1 MMTFSSPLAQRWL
14 NRPLLLAPHALHQL
28 QSPFTKT
35 STLTPKTSHQR
46 IALVPILGPMVKRGS
61 FLDALFGFGNY
72 EDVQARFDAAVADP
86 SIDAIMLEIDS
97 PGGEAAGAFDLADK
111 IYAARGSKP
120 VWAMANDSAFSAAYA
135 IGSAADK
142 LFLTRTGGVG
152 SIGVL
157 AAHVD
162 QSGYDEKQGVKVTTI
177 TAGAR
182 KNDFNAHEPLS
193 EDAAGFLQA
202 EVNRLYGM
210 FVDTVARNRSL
221 SADAI
226 RITEAAL
233 FFGEDAVKAGLADGV
248 GTVESTVQSLVAILT
263 PKPRKET
270 RMLDEKPTVD
280 LEAIRK
286 EASEALKTQHL
297 EIIHACRLAG
307 KPDKAADFIEQGAT
321 LELARK
327 TLLELAAQ
335 QAEIQSQIQPAAG
348 TDAPNPMLAAAQ
360 KRAAEARK

>member
-1 MMTFSSPLAQRWL
+1 MTNSFSQHWL
-14 NRPLLLAPHALHQL
+14 NRPLLLAPHALPL
-28 QSPFTKT
+28 LRASQSLAARSGST
-35 STLTPKTSHQR
+35 SGNAR
-46 IALVPILGPMVKRGS
+46 IAVVPVLGPMVKRGS
-61 FLDALFGFGNY
+61 FLDSLFGCGTY

-86 SIDAIMLEIDS
+86 SIDAILLEIDS
-97 PGGEAAGAFDLADK
+97 PGGEAAGAFDLADR
-111 IYAARGSKP
+111 IFAARGSKP
-120 VWAMANDSAFSAAYA
+120 VWAMANESAFSAAYA

-162 QSGYDEKQGVKVTTI
+162 QSGYDEKQGVKVTTLF
-177 TAGAR
+177 AGSR

-202 EVNRLYGM
+202 EVNRLYGL

-221 SADAI
+221 SADAV
-226 RITEAAL
+226 RATEAAL
-233 FFGEDAVKAGLADGV
+233 FFGDDAVKAGLADGV
-248 GTVESTVQSLVAILT
+248 GTFESILQAFASTLT
-263 PKPRKET
+263 PTTKRKET
-270 RMLDEKPTVD
+270 RMLDEKPPID

-286 EASEALKTQHL
+286 ETAEALKTQHL

-307 KPDKAADFIEQGAT
+307 KPDKATDFIEQGVS
-321 LELARK
+321 LDVARMA
-327 TLLELAAQ
+327 LLEMAAQ
-335 QAEIQSQIQPAAG
+335 QAEIQSQIQPASG
-348 TDAPNPMLAAAQ
+348 TDAPNPMLEVAQ

>member
-1 MMTFSSPLAQRWL
+1 MTVFSHNDWF
-14 NRPLLLAPHALHQL
+14 NKPLLLAPHALHQL
-28 QSPFTKT
+28 RAPTPKT

-46 IALVPILGPMVKRGS
+46 IAVVPVLGPMVKRSS
-61 FLDALFGFGNY
+61 FLDSLFGFGNY
-72 EDVQARFDAAVADP
+72 EDVQARFDSALNDP
-86 SIDAIMLEIDS
+86 SVDAILLEIDS
-97 PGGEAAGAFDLADK
+97 PGGEAAGAFDLADR
-111 IYAARGSKP
+111 IFAARGSKP
-120 VWAMANDSAFSAAYA
+120 VWAMANESAFSAAYA

-142 LFLTRTGGVG
+142 LFLTRTAGVG

-202 EVNRLYGM
+202 EVNRLYGL
-210 FVDTVARNRSL
+210 FVDTVARNRGMTP
-221 SADAI
+221 DAV
-226 RITEAAL
+226 RATEAGL

-248 GTVESTVQSLVAILT
+248 GTFESTIQSLANTLT

-270 RMLDEKPTVD
+270 RMLDEKPPID

-286 EASEALKTQHL
+286 EAAEALKIQHL

-321 LELARK
+321 LELARN
-327 TLLELAAQ
+327 TLLEMAAQ
-335 QAEIQSQIQPAAG
+335 QAEIQSQIQPASG
-348 TDAPNPMLAAAQ
+348 TDAPNPMLAEAQ

>member
-1 MMTFSSPLAQRWL
+1 MTVLSHNNWF
-14 NRPLLLAPHALHQL
+14 NKPLLLAPHALHQL
-28 QSPFTKT
+28 RAPTPKT

-46 IALVPILGPMVKRGS
+46 IAVVPVLGPMVKRGS
-61 FLDALFGFGNY
+61 FLDSLFGFGNY
-72 EDVQARFDAAVADP
+72 EDVQARFDSALNDP
-86 SIDAIMLEIDS
+86 SVDAILLEIDS
-97 PGGEAAGAFDLADK
+97 PGGEAAGAFDLADR
-111 IYAARGSKP
+111 IFVARGSKP
-120 VWAMANDSAFSAAYA
+120 VWAMANESAFSAAYA

-202 EVNRLYGM
+202 EVKRLYGM

-221 SADAI
+221 SGDAV
-226 RITEAAL
+226 RATEAGL
-233 FFGEDAVKAGLADGV
+233 FFGDDAVKSGLADGV
-248 GTVESTVQSLVAILT
+248 GTFESTVQSLANTLT

-270 RMLDEKPTVD
+270 RMLDEKPPVD
-280 LEAIRK
+280 LEATRK
-286 EASEALKTQHL
+286 EAAEALKIQHL

-307 KPDKAADFIEQGAT
+307 KPDKTADFIEQGAT
-321 LELARK
+321 LETARK
-327 TLLELAAQ
+327 TLLEMAAQ
-335 QAEIQSQIQPAAG
+335 QAEIQSQIPPASG
-348 TDAPNPMLAAAQ
+348 TDAPNPMLEVAQ

>member
-1 MMTFSSPLAQRWL
+1 MTTVHGRYWL
-14 NRPLLLAPHALHQL
+14 NKPLLLAPHALHQL

-46 IALVPILGPMVKRGS
+46 IALVPILGPLAKRGS
-61 FLDALFGFGNY
+61 FLDSLFGFGNY

-86 SIDAIMLEIDS
+86 SIDAILLEIDS

-111 IYAARGSKP
+111 IYSARGSKP
-120 VWAMANDSAFSAAYA
+120 VWAIANDSAFSAAYA

-162 QSGYDEKQGVKVTTI
+162 QSGYDEKQGVKVTTLF
-177 TAGAR
+177 AGSR

-202 EVNRLYGM
+202 EVNRLYGL
-210 FVDTVARNRSL
+210 FVDTVARNRGITP
-221 SADAI
+221 DTI
-226 RITEAAL
+226 RATEAAL
-233 FFGEDAVKAGLADGV
+233 FFGDDAVKVGLADGV
-248 GTVESTVQSLVAILT
+248 GTFESTIQSLAATLP

-270 RMLDEKPTVD
+270 RMLDEKPPVD
-280 LEAIRK
+280 LEAVRK
-286 EASEALKTQHL
+286 EAAEALKTQHL

-307 KPDKAADFIEQGAT
+307 KPDKAADFIEQGTT
-321 LELARK
+321 LEAARK
-327 TLLELAAQ
+327 ILLELVAQ

-348 TDAPNPMLAAAQ
+348 TDAPNPLLAEAQ
-360 KRAAEARK
+360 KRAAQAKQ

>member
-1 MMTFSSPLAQRWL
+1 MTVLSHNDWF
-14 NRPLLLAPHALHQL
+14 NKPLLLAPHALHQL
-28 QSPFTKT
+28 RAATPKT

-46 IALVPILGPMVKRGS
+46 IAVVSVLGPMVKRGS

-72 EDVQARFDAAVADP
+72 EDVQARFDAAVTDP
-86 SIDAIMLEIDS
+86 SIDAILLEIDS
-97 PGGEAAGAFDLADK
+97 PGGEAAGAFDLADR
-111 IYAARGSKP
+111 IFAARGSKP
-120 VWAMANDSAFSAAYA
+120 VWAIANDSAFSAAYA
-135 IGSAADK
+135 IGSATDK

-210 FVDTVARNRSL
+210 FVDTVARNRG
-221 SADAI
+221 
-226 RITEAAL
+226 ITPDTVRASEAAL
-233 FFGEDAVKAGLADGV
+233 FFGDDAVKASLADGV
-248 GTVESTVQSLVAILT
+248 GTVESTVQSLVATLT

-270 RMLDEKPTVD
+270 RMLDEKPPVD

-286 EASEALKTQHL
+286 EAAEALKTQHL

-335 QAEIQSQIQPAAG
+335 QAEIQSQIQPASG
-348 TDAPNPMLAAAQ
+348 TDAPNPMLAEAQ
-360 KRAAEARK
+360 KRAAQAKR

>member
-1 MMTFSSPLAQRWL
+1 MTNSFSQHWL
-14 NRPLLLAPHALHQL
+14 NQPLFLAPHALPLLRAPQPL
-28 QSPFTKT
+28 AARSG
-35 STLTPKTSHQR
+35 SVSGNAR
-46 IALVPILGPMVKRGS
+46 IAVVPVLGPMVKRGS
-61 FLDALFGFGNY
+61 FLDSLFGFGNY
-72 EDVQARFDAAVADP
+72 EDVQARFDAAAADP
-86 SIDAIMLEIDS
+86 SIDAILLEIDS
-97 PGGEAAGAFDLADK
+97 PGGEAAGAFDLADR
-111 IYAARGSKP
+111 IFAARGTKP
-120 VWAMANDSAFSAAYA
+120 VWAIANDSAFSAAYA

-202 EVNRLYGM
+202 EVNRLYGL
-210 FVDTVARNRSL
+210 FVDTVSRNRSL
-221 SADAI
+221 SSDAI
-226 RITEAAL
+226 RATEAGL
-233 FFGEDAVKAGLADGV
+233 FFGDDAVKAGLADGV
-248 GTVESTVQSLVAILT
+248 GTFQSTVQSLVNTLT

-270 RMLDEKPTVD
+270 RMLDEKPPID

-286 EASEALKTQHL
+286 EAAEALKTQHL

-321 LELARK
+321 LETARK
-327 TLLELAAQ
+327 TLLEMAAQ
-335 QAEIQSQIQPAAG
+335 QAEIQSQIQPASG
-348 TDAPNPMLAAAQ
+348 TDAPNPMLAEAQ
-360 KRAAEARK
+360 KRAAQAKH

>member
-1 MMTFSSPLAQRWL
+1 MTNSFSQHWL
-14 NRPLLLAPHALHQL
+14 NRPLLLAPHALPLLRAPQPL
-28 QSPFTKT
+28 AARGGST
-35 STLTPKTSHQR
+35 SSNAR
-46 IALVPILGPMVKRGS
+46 IAVVPILGPMVKRGS

-72 EDVQARFDAAVADP
+72 EDVQARVDAAAADP
-86 SIDAIMLEIDS
+86 SIDAILLEIDS

-120 VWAMANDSAFSAAYA
+120 VWAIANDSAFSAAYA

-226 RITEAAL
+226 RATEAAL

-270 RMLDEKPTVD
+270 RMLDEKPPVD

-286 EASEALKTQHL
+286 EAAEALKIQHL

-321 LELARK
+321 LEVARK
-327 TLLELAAQ
+327 TLLELAAH
-335 QAEIQSQIQPAAG
+335 QAEIQSQIQPASG

>member
-1 MMTFSSPLAQRWL
+1 MPDTFSQHWL
-14 NRPLLLAPHALHQL
+14 NRPLLLAPHALPLLRAPQPL
-28 QSPFTKT
+28 AARSG
-35 STLTPKTSHQR
+35 SSNGNAR
-46 IALVPILGPMVKRGS
+46 IAVVPVLGPLAKRGS

-72 EDVQARFDAAVADP
+72 EDVQARFDATVADP
-86 SIDAIMLEIDS
+86 SIDAILLEIDS
-97 PGGEAAGAFDLADK
+97 PGGEAAGAFDLADR
-111 IYAARGSKP
+111 IFAARGSKP
-120 VWAMANDSAFSAAYA
+120 VWAIANDSAFSAAYA

-193 EDAAGFLQA
+193 EDAASFLQA
-202 EVNRLYGM
+202 EVNRLYGL
-210 FVDTVARNRSL
+210 FVDNVSRNRSL
-221 SADAI
+221 STDAI
-226 RITEAAL
+226 RATEAAL
-233 FFGEDAVKAGLADGV
+233 FFGDDALKAGLADGV
-248 GTVESTVQSLVAILT
+248 STFESTIQSLSNTLT
-263 PKPRKET
+263 PKTRKET
-270 RMLDEKPTVD
+270 RMLDEKPPVD
-280 LEAIRK
+280 LEAVRK
-286 EASEALKTQHL
+286 EAAEALKTQHL

-321 LELARK
+321 LDLARK

-348 TDAPNPMLAAAQ
+348 TDAPNPLLAEAQ
-360 KRAAEARK
+360 KRAAQAKQ

>member
-1 MMTFSSPLAQRWL
+1 MFDTAIAGEFAFLLFSLGIIGTG
-14 NRPLLLAPHALHQL
+14 LLALPVL
-28 QSPFTKT
+28 
-35 STLTPKTSHQR
+35 
-46 IALVPILGPMVKRGS
+46 
-61 FLDALFGFGNY
+61 
-72 EDVQARFDAAVADP
+72 
-86 SIDAIMLEIDS
+86 
-97 PGGEAAGAFDLADK
+97 AG
-111 IYAARGSKP
+111 
-120 VWAMANDSAFSAAYA
+120 SAAYA

-162 QSGYDEKQGVKVTTI
+162 QSGYDEKQGVKVTTLF
-177 TAGAR
+177 AGSR

-202 EVNRLYGM
+202 EVNRLYGL
-210 FVDTVARNRSL
+210 FVDTASRNRSL

-226 RITEAAL
+226 RATEAAL
-233 FFGEDAVKAGLADGV
+233 FFGDDAVKARLADGV
-248 GTVESTVQSLVAILT
+248 GTFESTIQSLAATLT

-270 RMLDEKPTVD
+270 RMLDEKPPVD

-286 EASEALKTQHL
+286 EAAEALKTQHL

-307 KPDKAADFIEQGAT
+307 KPDKAADFIEQGTT
-321 LELARK
+321 LEAARK

-348 TDAPNPMLAAAQ
+348 TDVPNPLLAEAQ
-360 KRAAEARK
+360 KRAAQAKQ

>member
-1 MMTFSSPLAQRWL
+1 MTNSFSQHCL
-14 NRPLLLAPHALHQL
+14 NRPLLLAPHALPL
-28 QSPFTKT
+28 LRAPQSLAAR
-35 STLTPKTSHQR
+35 SGSISGNAR
-46 IALVPILGPMVKRGS
+46 IAVVPVLGPMVKRGS
-61 FLDALFGFGNY
+61 FLDSLFGFGNY
-72 EDVQARFDAAVADP
+72 EDVQARFDSALNDP
-86 SIDAIMLEIDS
+86 SVDAILLEIDS
-97 PGGEAAGAFDLADK
+97 PGGEAAGAFDLADR
-111 IYAARGSKP
+111 IFAARGSKP
-120 VWAMANDSAFSAAYA
+120 VWAMANESAFSAAYA

-210 FVDTVARNRSL
+210 FVDTVSRNRSL
-221 SADAI
+221 SSDAI
-226 RITEAAL
+226 RATEAGL
-233 FFGEDAVKAGLADGV
+233 FFGDDAVKAGLADGV
-248 GTVESTVQSLVAILT
+248 GTFESILQAFASTLT
-263 PKPRKET
+263 PTTKRKET
-270 RMLDEKPTVD
+270 RMLDEKPPVD

-286 EASEALKTQHL
+286 EAAEALKTQHL

-307 KPDKAADFIEQGAT
+307 KPDKVADFIEQGVS
-321 LELARK
+321 LDVARMA
-327 TLLELAAQ
+327 LLEMAAQ
-335 QAEIQSQIQPAAG
+335 QAEIQSQIQPASG
-348 TDAPNPMLAAAQ
+348 TDAPNPMLEVAQ
-360 KRAAEARK
+360 KRAAEAKH

>member
-1 MMTFSSPLAQRWL
+1 MTNSFSQHWL
-14 NRPLLLAPHALHQL
+14 NRPLLLAPHALPL
-28 QSPFTKT
+28 LRAPQSLAAR
-35 STLTPKTSHQR
+35 SGSSSSNAR
-46 IALVPILGPMVKRGS
+46 IAVVPILGPLVKRGS

-86 SIDAIMLEIDS
+86 SIDAILLEIDS

-120 VWAMANDSAFSAAYA
+120 VWAIANDSAFSAAYA

-202 EVNRLYGM
+202 EVNRLYGI

-221 SADAI
+221 SGDAV
-226 RITEAAL
+226 RTTEAAL

-248 GTVESTVQSLVAILT
+248 GTVESTIRAFASTLT
-263 PKPRKET
+263 PTTKRKET
-270 RMLDEKPTVD
+270 RMLDEKPPVD

-286 EASEALKTQHL
+286 EAAEALKTQHL

-307 KPDKAADFIEQGAT
+307 KPDKVADFIEQGVS
-321 LELARK
+321 LDVARMA
-327 TLLELAAQ
+327 LLEMAAQ
-335 QAEIQSQIQPAAG
+335 QAEIQSQIQPASG
-348 TDAPNPMLAAAQ
+348 TDAPNPMLAEAQ
-360 KRAAEARK
+360 KRAAQAKQ

>member
-1 MMTFSSPLAQRWL
+1 MPETFSQHWL
-14 NRPLLLAPHALHQL
+14 NRPLLLAPHALPLLRAPQPL
-28 QSPFTKT
+28 AARSG
-35 STLTPKTSHQR
+35 SSSGNAV
-46 IALVPILGPMVKRGS
+46 IAVVPVLGPLAKRGS
-61 FLDALFGFGNY
+61 FLDSLFGFGNY
-72 EDVQARFDAAVADP
+72 EDVQTRVDAAVADP
-86 SIDAIMLEIDS
+86 SIDAILLEIDS

-120 VWAMANDSAFSAAYA
+120 VWAIANDSAFSAAYA

-162 QSGYDEKQGVKVTTI
+162 QSGYDEKQGVKVTTLF
-177 TAGAR
+177 AGSR

-202 EVNRLYGM
+202 EVNRLYGL

-226 RITEAAL
+226 RATEAAL

-248 GTVESTVQSLVAILT
+248 GTFESTVHSLAATLT

-270 RMLDEKPTVD
+270 RMLDEKPPVD

-286 EASEALKTQHL
+286 EAAEALKTQHL

-307 KPDKAADFIEQGAT
+307 KPDKAADFIEQGTT
-321 LELARK
+321 LEAARK

-348 TDAPNPMLAAAQ
+348 TDVPNPLLAEAQ
-360 KRAAEARK
+360 KRAAQAKQ

>member
-1 MMTFSSPLAQRWL
+1 MPDTFSQHWL
-14 NRPLLLAPHALHQL
+14 NRPLLLAPHALPLLRAPQPL
-28 QSPFTKT
+28 AARSG
-35 STLTPKTSHQR
+35 SASGNAR
-46 IALVPILGPMVKRGS
+46 IAVVPVLGPLAKRGS
-61 FLDALFGFGNY
+61 FLDSLFGFGNY
-72 EDVQARFDAAVADP
+72 EDVQARVDAAAADP
-86 SIDAIMLEIDS
+86 SIDAILLEIDS

-120 VWAMANDSAFSAAYA
+120 VWAIANDSAFSAAYA

-162 QSGYDEKQGVKVTTI
+162 QSSYDEKQGVKVTTI

-202 EVNRLYGM
+202 EVNRLYGL
-210 FVDTVARNRSL
+210 FVDTVSRNRSL

-226 RITEAAL
+226 RATEAAL
-233 FFGEDAVKAGLADGV
+233 FFGDDAVKAGLADGV
-248 GTVESTVQSLVAILT
+248 GTFESTIQSLAATLT

-270 RMLDEKPTVD
+270 RMLDEKPPVD

-286 EASEALKTQHL
+286 EAAEALKTQHL

-307 KPDKAADFIEQGAT
+307 KPDKAADFIEQGTT
-321 LELARK
+321 LEAARK

-348 TDAPNPMLAAAQ
+348 TDAPNPLLAEAQ
-360 KRAAEARK
+360 KRAAQAKQ

>member
-1 MMTFSSPLAQRWL
+1 MTVFSHNDWF
-14 NRPLLLAPHALHQL
+14 NKPLLLAPHALHQL
-28 QSPFTKT
+28 RAPTPKT

-46 IALVPILGPMVKRGS
+46 IAVVPVLGPMVKRGS
-61 FLDALFGFGNY
+61 FLDSLFGFGNY

-86 SIDAIMLEIDS
+86 SIDAILLEIDS
-97 PGGEAAGAFDLADK
+97 PGGEAAGAFDLADR
-111 IYAARGSKP
+111 IFAARGTKP

-162 QSGYDEKQGVKVTTI
+162 QSGYDEKQGVKVTTLF
-177 TAGAR
+177 AGSR

-202 EVNRLYGM
+202 EVNRLYGL
-210 FVDTVARNRSL
+210 FVNTVSRNRSL
-221 SADAI
+221 SSDAI
-226 RITEAAL
+226 RATEAGL
-233 FFGEDAVKAGLADGV
+233 FFGDDAVKAGLADGV
-248 GTVESTVQSLVAILT
+248 GTFESTVQSLANTLT

-270 RMLDEKPTVD
+270 RMLDEKPPVD

-286 EASEALKTQHL
+286 EAAEALKTQHL

-307 KPDKAADFIEQGAT
+307 KPDKAADFIEQGVS
-321 LELARK
+321 LDVARK
-327 TLLELAAQ
+327 TLLEMAAQ
-335 QAEIQSQIQPAAG
+335 QAEIQSQIQPASG
-348 TDAPNPMLAAAQ
+348 TDAPNPMLEVAQ
-360 KRAAEARK
+360 KRAAEAKH

>member
-1 MMTFSSPLAQRWL
+1 MPDTFSQNWL
-14 NRPLLLAPHALHQL
+14 NRPLLLAPHALPL
-28 QSPFTKT
+28 LRAPQSLVARSGST
-35 STLTPKTSHQR
+35 SCNAR
-46 IALVPILGPMVKRGS
+46 IAVVPVLGPMVKRGS
-61 FLDALFGFGNY
+61 FLDSLFGFGNY
-72 EDVQARFDAAVADP
+72 EDVQARFDAAVADAG
-86 SIDAIMLEIDS
+86 IDAILLEIDS
-97 PGGEAAGAFDLADK
+97 PGGEAAGAFDLADR
-111 IYAARGSKP
+111 IFAARGTKP

-162 QSGYDEKQGVKVTTI
+162 QSVYDEKQGVKVTTI

-202 EVNRLYGM
+202 EVNRLYSM
-210 FVDTVARNRSL
+210 FVDTVARNRGITPDTVC
-221 SADAI
+221 A
-226 RITEAAL
+226 TEAGL

-248 GTVESTVQSLVAILT
+248 GTVESTVQSLVNTLT

-270 RMLDEKPTVD
+270 RMLDEKPPID

-286 EASEALKTQHL
+286 EAAEALKTQHL

-307 KPDKAADFIEQGAT
+307 KPDKAADFIEQGVS
-321 LELARK
+321 LDVARR
-327 TLLELAAQ
+327 TLLEMAAQ
-335 QAEIQSQIQPAAG
+335 QAEIQSQIQPASG
-348 TDAPNPMLAAAQ
+348 TDAPNPMLAEAQ
-360 KRAAEARK
+360 KRAAQAKH

>member
-1 MMTFSSPLAQRWL
+1 MMNFSSPLAQHWL
-14 NRPLLLAPHALHQL
+14 NRPLLLAPHALPLLRAPQPL
-28 QSPFTKT
+28 AARSG
-35 STLTPKTSHQR
+35 SASSNVR
-46 IALVPILGPMVKRGS
+46 IAVVPVLGPMVKRGS
-61 FLDALFGFGNY
+61 FLDSLFGFGNY
-72 EDVQARFDAAVADP
+72 EDVQTRVDAAAADP
-86 SIDAIMLEIDS
+86 NIDAILLEIDS

-120 VWAMANDSAFSAAYA
+120 VWAIANDSAFSAAYA

-226 RITEAAL
+226 RTTEAGL

-248 GTVESTVQSLVAILT
+248 GTFESTLQALASTLT
-263 PKPRKET
+263 PTTKRKET
-270 RMLDEKPTVD
+270 RMLDE
-280 LEAIRK
+280 
-286 EASEALKTQHL
+286 
-297 EIIHACRLAG
+297 
-307 KPDKAADFIEQGAT
+307 
-321 LELARK
+321 
-327 TLLELAAQ
+327 
-335 QAEIQSQIQPAAG
+335 
-348 TDAPNPMLAAAQ
+348 NPPVGP
-360 KRAAEARK
+360 

>member
-1 MMTFSSPLAQRWL
+1 MPDTFSQHWL
-14 NRPLLLAPHALHQL
+14 NRPLLLAPHALPLLRAPQPL
-28 QSPFTKT
+28 AARSG
-35 STLTPKTSHQR
+35 SVSSNAR
-46 IALVPILGPMVKRGS
+46 IAVVPVLGPLAKRGS
-61 FLDALFGFGNY
+61 FLDSLFGFGNY
-72 EDVQARFDAAVADP
+72 EDVQARVDAAVADAG
-86 SIDAIMLEIDS
+86 IDAILLEIDS
-97 PGGEAAGAFDLADK
+97 PGGEAAGAFDLADR
-111 IYAARGSKP
+111 IFSARGSKP
-120 VWAMANDSAFSAAYA
+120 VWAIANDSAFSAAYA

-162 QSGYDEKQGVKVTTI
+162 QSGYDEKQGVKVTTLF
-177 TAGAR
+177 AGSR

-202 EVNRLYGM
+202 EVNRLYGL
-210 FVDTVARNRSL
+210 FVDTVSRNRSL

-226 RITEAAL
+226 RATEAAL
-233 FFGEDAVKAGLADGV
+233 FFGDDALKAGLADGV
-248 GTVESTVQSLVAILT
+248 GTFESTIQSLAATLT

-270 RMLDEKPTVD
+270 RMLDEKPPVD

-286 EASEALKTQHL
+286 EAAEAMKTQHL

-321 LELARK
+321 LEAARK

-348 TDAPNPMLAAAQ
+348 TASPNPMLEVAQ

>member
-1 MMTFSSPLAQRWL
+1 MPDTFSQHWL
-14 NRPLLLAPHALHQL
+14 DRSLLLAPHALSLLRAPQPL
-28 QSPFTKT
+28 AARSG
-35 STLTPKTSHQR
+35 SASGNAR
-46 IALVPILGPMVKRGS
+46 IAVVPVLGPMVKRGS

-72 EDVQARFDAAVADP
+72 EDVQARFDAALNDP
-86 SIDAIMLEIDS
+86 SVDAVLLEIDS
-97 PGGEAAGAFDLADK
+97 PGGEAAGAFDLADR
-111 IYAARGSKP
+111 IFAARGSKP
-120 VWAMANDSAFSAAYA
+120 VWAIANDSAFSAAYA

-162 QSGYDEKQGVKVTTI
+162 QSGYDEKQGVKVTTV

-221 SADAI
+221 SADAV
-226 RITEAAL
+226 RATEAAL
-233 FFGEDAVKAGLADGV
+233 FFGNDAVKAGLADGV
-248 GTVESTVQSLVAILT
+248 GTFESTLQALASTLT
-263 PKPRKET
+263 PTTKRKET
-270 RMLDEKPTVD
+270 RMLDEKPPVD

-286 EASEALKTQHL
+286 EAAEALKTQHL

-307 KPDKAADFIEQGAT
+307 KPDKAADFIEQGTT

-348 TDAPNPMLAAAQ
+348 TDAPNPLLAEAQ
-360 KRAAEARK
+360 KRAAQAKQ

>member
-1 MMTFSSPLAQRWL
+1 MPDTFSQHWL
-14 NRPLLLAPHALHQL
+14 NRPLLLAPHALPL
-28 QSPFTKT
+28 
-35 STLTPKTSHQR
+35 LRTPQPLAARSGSANGNAR
-46 IALVPILGPMVKRGS
+46 IAVVPVLGPLAKRGS
-61 FLDALFGFGNY
+61 FLDSLLGFGNY

-86 SIDAIMLEIDS
+86 SIDAILLEIDS
-97 PGGEAAGAFDLADK
+97 PGGEAAGAFDLADR
-111 IYAARGSKP
+111 IFAARGSKP
-120 VWAMANDSAFSAAYA
+120 IWAIANDSAFSAAYA

-162 QSGYDEKQGVKVTTI
+162 QSGYDEKQGVKVTTLF
-177 TAGAR
+177 AGSR

-202 EVNRLYGM
+202 EVNRLYGL

-221 SADAI
+221 STDAI
-226 RITEAAL
+226 RATEAGL

-248 GTVESTVQSLVAILT
+248 GTFESTLQALASTLT
-263 PKPRKET
+263 PTTKRKET
-270 RMLDEKPTVD
+270 RMLDEKPPVD

-286 EASEALKTQHL
+286 EAAEALKTQHL

-307 KPDKAADFIEQGAT
+307 KPDKAADFIEQGAP

-348 TDAPNPMLAAAQ
+348 TDAPNPLLAEAQ
-360 KRAAEARK
+360 KRAAQAKQ

>member
-1 MMTFSSPLAQRWL
+1 MPDTFSQHWL
-14 NRPLLLAPHALHQL
+14 NRPLLLAPHALPLLRAPQPL
-28 QSPFTKT
+28 AARSG
-35 STLTPKTSHQR
+35 SVSGNAR
-46 IALVPILGPMVKRGS
+46 IAVVPVLGPLAKRGS
-61 FLDALFGFGNY
+61 FLNSLFGFGNY

-86 SIDAIMLEIDS
+86 SIDAILLEIDS
-97 PGGEAAGAFDLADK
+97 PGGEAAGAFDLADR
-111 IYAARGSKP
+111 IFAARGSKP
-120 VWAMANDSAFSAAYA
+120 IWAIANDSAFSAAYA
-135 IGSAADK
+135 IGSTADK

-162 QSGYDEKQGVKVTTI
+162 QSGYDEKQGVKVTTLF
-177 TAGAR
+177 AGSR

-202 EVNRLYGM
+202 EVNRLYGL
-210 FVDTVARNRSL
+210 FVDTVSRNRSL
-221 SADAI
+221 SADAV
-226 RITEAAL
+226 RATEAAL
-233 FFGEDAVKAGLADGV
+233 FFGDDALKAGLADGV
-248 GTVESTVQSLVAILT
+248 GTFESTIQSLAATLT

-270 RMLDEKPTVD
+270 RMLDEKPPVD
-280 LEAIRK
+280 LEAIRSDAAK
-286 EASEALKTQHL
+286 ALKTQHL

-348 TDAPNPMLAAAQ
+348 TDVPNPLLAEAQ
-360 KRAAEARK
+360 KRAAQAKQ

>member
-1 MMTFSSPLAQRWL
+1 MTTVHGSYWL
-14 NRPLLLAPHALHQL
+14 NKPLLLAPHALHQL

-35 STLTPKTSHQR
+35 STLNPKTSHQR
-46 IALVPILGPMVKRGS
+46 IALVPILGPLAKRGS
-61 FLDALFGFGNY
+61 FLDSLFGFGNY
-72 EDVQARFDAAVADP
+72 EDVQARVDAAAADP
-86 SIDAIMLEIDS
+86 SIDAILLEIDS
-97 PGGEAAGAFDLADK
+97 PGGEAAGAFDLADR
-111 IYAARGSKP
+111 IFAGRGSKP
-120 VWAMANDSAFSAAYA
+120 VWAIANDSAFSAAYA

-202 EVNRLYGM
+202 EVNRLYGL
-210 FVDTVARNRSL
+210 FVDTVSRNRSL
-221 SADAI
+221 STDAI
-226 RITEAAL
+226 RATEAAL
-233 FFGEDAVKAGLADGV
+233 FFGNDAVKVGLADGV
-248 GTVESTVQSLVAILT
+248 GTFESTLQALASTLT
-263 PKPRKET
+263 PTTKRKET
-270 RMLDEKPTVD
+270 RMLDEKPPVD
-280 LEAIRK
+280 LEAVRK
-286 EASEALKTQHL
+286 EAAEALKTQHL

-321 LELARK
+321 LEAARK

-348 TDAPNPMLAAAQ
+348 TDAHNPLLAEAQ
-360 KRAAEARK
+360 KRAAQAKQ

>member
-1 MMTFSSPLAQRWL
+1 MTNSFSQHWL
-14 NRPLLLAPHALHQL
+14 NRPLLLAPHALPL
-28 QSPFTKT
+28 LRAPQSLAARSGST
-35 STLTPKTSHQR
+35 SGNAR
-46 IALVPILGPMVKRGS
+46 IAVVPVLGPMVKRGS
-61 FLDALFGFGNY
+61 FLDSLFGFGNY

-86 SIDAIMLEIDS
+86 SIDAILLEIDS

-120 VWAMANDSAFSAAYA
+120 VWAIANDSAFSAAYA

-202 EVNRLYGM
+202 EVNRLYGL
-210 FVDTVARNRSL
+210 FVDTVARNRGMTP
-221 SADAI
+221 DAV
-226 RITEAAL
+226 RATEAGL
-233 FFGEDAVKAGLADGV
+233 FFGDDAVKAGLADGV
-248 GTVESTVQSLVAILT
+248 GTVESTIRAFASTLT
-263 PKPRKET
+263 PTTKRKET
-270 RMLDEKPTVD
+270 RMLDEKPPID

-286 EASEALKTQHL
+286 EAAEALKTQHL

-307 KPDKAADFIEQGAT
+307 KPDKVADFIEQGVS
-321 LELARK
+321 LDVARK
-327 TLLELAAQ
+327 TLLEMAAQ
-335 QAEIQSQIQPAAG
+335 QAEIQSQIQPASG
-348 TDAPNPMLAAAQ
+348 TDAPNPMLEVAQ
-360 KRAAEARK
+360 KRAAEAKH

>member
-1 MMTFSSPLAQRWL
+1 MPDTFSQHWL
-14 NRPLLLAPHALHQL
+14 NRPLLLAPHALPLLRTPQ
-28 QSPFTKT
+28 P
-35 STLTPKTSHQR
+35 LTARSGSASSNAR
-46 IALVPILGPMVKRGS
+46 IALVPVLGPLAKRGS
-61 FLDALFGFGNY
+61 FLDSLFGFGNY
-72 EDVQARFDAAVADP
+72 EDVQARVDAAVADP
-86 SIDAIMLEIDS
+86 SIDAIVLEIDS
-97 PGGEAAGAFDLADK
+97 PGGEAAGAFDLADR
-111 IYAARGSKP
+111 IFAARGSKP
-120 VWAMANDSAFSAAYA
+120 IWAIANDSAFSAAYA

-202 EVNRLYGM
+202 EVNRLYGL
-210 FVDTVARNRSL
+210 FVDTVSHNRSL
-221 SADAI
+221 AADAI
-226 RITEAAL
+226 RATEAGL
-233 FFGEDAVKAGLADGV
+233 FFGDNAVKAGIADGV
-248 GTVESTVQSLVAILT
+248 GTFESIIQSLAATLT

-270 RMLDEKPTVD
+270 RMFDEKPPVD
-280 LEAIRK
+280 LEAVRK
-286 EASEALKTQHL
+286 EAAEALKTQHL

-307 KPDKAADFIEQGAT
+307 KPDKAADFIEQGTT
-321 LELARK
+321 LEAARK

-348 TDAPNPMLAAAQ
+348 TDVPNPLLAEAQ
-360 KRAAEARK
+360 KRAAQAKQ

>member
-1 MMTFSSPLAQRWL
+1 MPDTFSQHWL
-14 NRPLLLAPHALHQL
+14 NRPLLLAPHALPLLRAPQPL
-28 QSPFTKT
+28 AARSG
-35 STLTPKTSHQR
+35 SSSGNAR
-46 IALVPILGPMVKRGS
+46 IAVVPVLGPLAKRGS
-61 FLDALFGFGNY
+61 FLDSLFGFGNY
-72 EDVQARFDAAVADP
+72 EDVQARFDTAVADAG
-86 SIDAIMLEIDS
+86 IDAILLEIDS
-97 PGGEAAGAFDLADK
+97 PGGEAAGAFDLADR
-111 IYAARGSKP
+111 IFAARGSKP
-120 VWAMANDSAFSAAYA
+120 VWAIANDSAFSAAYA
-135 IGSAADK
+135 LGSAADK
-142 LFLTRTGGVG
+142 LFLTRTSGVG

-162 QSGYDEKQGVKVTTI
+162 QSGYDEKQGVKVTTLF
-177 TAGAR
+177 AGSR

-202 EVNRLYGM
+202 EVNRLYGL
-210 FVDTVARNRSL
+210 FVDTVARNRSV
-221 SADAI
+221 SGDAV
-226 RITEAAL
+226 RSTEAGL
-233 FFGEDAVKAGLADGV
+233 FFGDDAVKVGLADGV
-248 GTVESTVQSLVAILT
+248 GTFESTIQSLAATLT

-270 RMLDEKPTVD
+270 RMLDEKPPVD

-286 EASEALKTQHL
+286 EAAEALKTQHL

-307 KPDKAADFIEQGAT
+307 KPDKAADFIEQGAP

-348 TDAPNPMLAAAQ
+348 TASPNPMLEVAQ

>member
-1 MMTFSSPLAQRWL
+1 MPDTFSQHWL
-14 NRPLLLAPHALHQL
+14 NRPLLLAPHALPL
-28 QSPFTKT
+28 LRAPQSLAARSGST
-35 STLTPKTSHQR
+35 SGNAR
-46 IALVPILGPMVKRGS
+46 IAVVPVLGPMVKRGS

-72 EDVQARFDAAVADP
+72 EDVQARFDSALNDSSV
-86 SIDAIMLEIDS
+86 DAILLEIDS
-97 PGGEAAGAFDLADK
+97 PGGEAAGAFDLADR
-111 IYAARGSKP
+111 IFAARGTKP

-202 EVNRLYGM
+202 EVNRLYGI

-221 SADAI
+221 SGDAV
-226 RITEAAL
+226 RTTEAAL

-248 GTVESTVQSLVAILT
+248 GTVESTIRAFASTLT
-263 PKPRKET
+263 PTTKRKET
-270 RMLDEKPTVD
+270 RMLDEKPPID
-280 LEAIRK
+280 LEVIRK
-286 EASEALKTQHL
+286 EAAEALKTQHL
-297 EIIHACRLAG
+297 EIIHACRFAG
-307 KPDKAADFIEQGAT
+307 KPDKAADFIEQGVS
-321 LELARK
+321 LDVARR
-327 TLLELAAQ
+327 TLLEMAAQ
-335 QAEIQSQIQPAAG
+335 QAEIQSQIQPASG
-348 TDAPNPMLAAAQ
+348 TDAPNPMLAEAQ
-360 KRAAEARK
+360 KRAAQAKQ

>member
-1 MMTFSSPLAQRWL
+1 MTVFSHNDWF
-14 NRPLLLAPHALHQL
+14 NKPLLLAPHALHQL
-28 QSPFTKT
+28 RAPTPKT

-46 IALVPILGPMVKRGS
+46 IAVVPVLGPLAKRGS
-61 FLDALFGFGNY
+61 FLDSLFGFGNY
-72 EDVQARFDAAVADP
+72 EDVQARFDSALNDP
-86 SIDAIMLEIDS
+86 SVDAILLEIDS
-97 PGGEAAGAFDLADK
+97 PGGEAAGAFDLADR
-111 IYAARGSKP
+111 IFAARGSKP
-120 VWAMANDSAFSAAYA
+120 VWAMANESAFSAAYA

-177 TAGAR
+177 AAGAR

-202 EVNRLYGM
+202 EVNRLYGL
-210 FVDTVARNRSL
+210 FVDTVARNKGMTP
-221 SADAI
+221 DAV
-226 RITEAAL
+226 RATEAGL
-233 FFGEDAVKAGLADGV
+233 FFGDDAVKAGLADGV
-248 GTVESTVQSLVAILT
+248 GTFESTVQSLANTLT

-270 RMLDEKPTVD
+270 RMLDEKPPVD

-286 EASEALKTQHL
+286 EAAEALKTQHL

-307 KPDKAADFIEQGAT
+307 KPDKVADFIEQGVS
-321 LELARK
+321 LDVARMA
-327 TLLELAAQ
+327 LLEMAAQ
-335 QAEIQSQIQPAAG
+335 QAEIRSQIQPASG
-348 TDAPNPMLAAAQ
+348 TDAPNPMLEVAQ
-360 KRAAEARK
+360 KRAAEAKH

>member
-1 MMTFSSPLAQRWL
+1 MTVFSHNDWF
-14 NRPLLLAPHALHQL
+14 NKPLLLAPHALHQL
-28 QSPFTKT
+28 RAPTPKT

-46 IALVPILGPMVKRGS
+46 IAVVPVLGPMVKRGS
-61 FLDALFGFGNY
+61 FLDSLFGFGNY

-86 SIDAIMLEIDS
+86 SIDAILLEIDS
-97 PGGEAAGAFDLADK
+97 PGGEAAGAFDVADK

-120 VWAMANDSAFSAAYA
+120 VWAIANDSAFSAAYA

-162 QSGYDEKQGVKVTTI
+162 QSGYDEKQGVKVTTLF
-177 TAGAR
+177 AGSR

-202 EVNRLYGM
+202 EVNRLYGL
-210 FVDTVARNRSL
+210 FVNTVSRNRSL
-221 SADAI
+221 SSDAI
-226 RITEAAL
+226 RATEAGL
-233 FFGEDAVKAGLADGV
+233 FFGDDAVKAGLADGV
-248 GTVESTVQSLVAILT
+248 GTFESTVQSLANTLT

-270 RMLDEKPTVD
+270 RMLDEKPPVD

-286 EASEALKTQHL
+286 EAAEALKTQHL

-307 KPDKAADFIEQGAT
+307 KPDKAADFIEQGVS
-321 LELARK
+321 LDVARK
-327 TLLELAAQ
+327 TLLEMAAQ
-335 QAEIQSQIQPAAG
+335 QAEIQSQIQPASG
-348 TDAPNPMLAAAQ
+348 TDAPNPMLEVAQ
-360 KRAAEARK
+360 KRAAEAKH

>member
-1 MMTFSSPLAQRWL
+1 MTNSFSQHWL
-14 NRPLLLAPHALHQL
+14 NRPLLLAPHALPLLRAPQPL
-28 QSPFTKT
+28 AARGGST
-35 STLTPKTSHQR
+35 SSNAR
-46 IALVPILGPMVKRGS
+46 IAVVPILGPMVKRGS

-72 EDVQARFDAAVADP
+72 EDVQARVDAAAADP
-86 SIDAIMLEIDS
+86 SIDAILFEIDS

-111 IYAARGSKP
+111 IYAVRGSKP
-120 VWAMANDSAFSAAYA
+120 VWAIANDSAFSAAYA

-202 EVNRLYGM
+202 EVNRLYGL

-221 SADAI
+221 SADTVRA
-226 RITEAAL
+226 TEAAL
-233 FFGEDAVKAGLADGV
+233 FFGDDAVKAGLADGV
-248 GTVESTVQSLVAILT
+248 STVESTIRALASTLT
-263 PKPRKET
+263 PTTKRKET

-321 LELARK
+321 LEVARK

-335 QAEIQSQIQPAAG
+335 QAEIQSQIQPSSG

>member
-1 MMTFSSPLAQRWL
+1 MPDTFSQHWL
-14 NRPLLLAPHALHQL
+14 NRPLLLAPHALPLLRAPQPL
-28 QSPFTKT
+28 AARSGST
-35 STLTPKTSHQR
+35 SGNAR
-46 IALVPILGPMVKRGS
+46 IAVVPVLGPLAKRGS
-61 FLDALFGFGNY
+61 FLDSLFGFGNY
-72 EDVQARFDAAVADP
+72 EEVQARFDAAVADP
-86 SIDAIMLEIDS
+86 SIDAILLEIDS

-120 VWAMANDSAFSAAYA
+120 VWAIANDSAFSAAYV
-135 IGSAADK
+135 IGSAANK

-162 QSGYDEKQGVKVTTI
+162 QSGYDEKQGVKVTTLF
-177 TAGAR
+177 AGSR

-202 EVNRLYGM
+202 EVNRLYGL

-226 RITEAAL
+226 RATEAGL
-233 FFGEDAVKAGLADGV
+233 FFGDDAVKAGLADGV
-248 GTVESTVQSLVAILT
+248 GTFESTIQSLAATLT

-270 RMLDEKPTVD
+270 RMLDEKPPVD

-286 EASEALKTQHL
+286 EAAEALKTQHL
-297 EIIHACRLAG
+297 DIIHACRLAG
-307 KPDKAADFIEQGAT
+307 KPDKAADFIEQGTT
-321 LELARK
+321 LEAARK

-348 TDAPNPMLAAAQ
+348 TDVPNPLLAEAQ
-360 KRAAEARK
+360 KRAAQAKQ

>member
-1 MMTFSSPLAQRWL
+1 MSNPQWA
-14 NRPLLLAPHALHQL
+14 NRPLLLAPHALPL
-28 QSPFTKT
+28 LRAPQSLAARSGST
-35 STLTPKTSHQR
+35 SGNAR
-46 IALVPILGPMVKRGS
+46 IAVVPVLGPMVKRGS
-61 FLDALFGFGNY
+61 FLDSLFGFGNY
-72 EDVQARFDAAVADP
+72 EDVQARFDSALNDP
-86 SIDAIMLEIDS
+86 SVDAILLEIDS
-97 PGGEAAGAFDLADK
+97 PGGEAAGAFDLADR
-111 IYAARGSKP
+111 IFAARGSKP
-120 VWAMANDSAFSAAYA
+120 VWAIANDSALSAAYA

-202 EVNRLYGM
+202 EVNRLYGL
-210 FVDTVARNRSL
+210 FVDTVSRNRSL
-221 SADAI
+221 SSDAI
-226 RITEAAL
+226 RATEAGL
-233 FFGEDAVKAGLADGV
+233 FFGDDAVKAGLAYGV
-248 GTVESTVQSLVAILT
+248 GTFESTVQSLVNTLT

-270 RMLDEKPTVD
+270 RMLDEKPPID

-286 EASEALKTQHL
+286 EAAETLKTQHL

-307 KPDKAADFIEQGAT
+307 KPDKAADFIEQGVS
-321 LELARK
+321 LDVARR
-327 TLLELAAQ
+327 TLLEMAAQ
-335 QAEIQSQIQPAAG
+335 QAEIQSQIQPASG
-348 TDAPNPMLAAAQ
+348 TDAPNPMLAEAQ
-360 KRAAEARK
+360 KRAAQAKH

>member
-1 MMTFSSPLAQRWL
+1 MTNNFSQHWL
-14 NRPLLLAPHALHQL
+14 NRPLLLAPHAMPLLRAPQPL
-28 QSPFTKT
+28 VARSG
-35 STLTPKTSHQR
+35 SASGNAR
-46 IALVPILGPMVKRGS
+46 IAVVPVLGPMVKRGS

-97 PGGEAAGAFDLADK
+97 PGGEAAGAFDLADR
-111 IYAARGSKP
+111 IFAARSSKP
-120 VWAMANDSAFSAAYA
+120 VWAIANDNAFSAAYA

-162 QSGYDEKQGVKVTTI
+162 QSGYDEKQGVKVTTLF
-177 TAGAR
+177 AGSR

-210 FVDTVARNRSL
+210 FVDTVSRNRSL

-226 RITEAAL
+226 RTTEAAL
-233 FFGEDAVKAGLADGV
+233 FFGDDAVKAGLADGV
-248 GTVESTVQSLVAILT
+248 GTFESAIQSLAN
-263 PKPRKET
+263 
-270 RMLDEKPTVD
+270 
-280 LEAIRK
+280 
-286 EASEALKTQHL
+286 
-297 EIIHACRLAG
+297 
-307 KPDKAADFIEQGAT
+307 T
-321 LELARK
+321 LIPHDDVVLPE
-327 TLLELAAQ
+327 E
-335 QAEIQSQIQPAAG
+335 
-348 TDAPNPMLAAAQ
+348 
-360 KRAAEARK
+360 

>member
-1 MMTFSSPLAQRWL
+1 MTVLSHNDWF
-14 NRPLLLAPHALHQL
+14 NKPLLLAPHALHQL
-28 QSPFTKT
+28 RAPTPKT

-46 IALVPILGPMVKRGS
+46 IAVVPVLGPMVKRGS
-61 FLDALFGFGNY
+61 FLDSLFGFGNY
-72 EDVQARFDAAVADP
+72 EDVQARFDSALNDP
-86 SIDAIMLEIDS
+86 SVDAILLEIDS
-97 PGGEAAGAFDLADK
+97 PGGEAAGAFDLADR
-111 IYAARGSKP
+111 IFVARGSKP
-120 VWAMANDSAFSAAYA
+120 VWAMANESAFSAAYA

-221 SADAI
+221 SGDAV
-226 RITEAAL
+226 RATEAGL
-233 FFGEDAVKAGLADGV
+233 FFGDDAVKAGLADGV
-248 GTVESTVQSLVAILT
+248 GTFESTVQSLANTLT

-270 RMLDEKPTVD
+270 RMLDEKPPVD

-286 EASEALKTQHL
+286 EAAEAMKTQHL

-307 KPDKAADFIEQGAT
+307 KPDKVADFIEQGVS
-321 LELARK
+321 LDVARMA
-327 TLLELAAQ
+327 LLEMAAQ
-335 QAEIQSQIQPAAG
+335 QAEIQSQIQPASG
-348 TDAPNPMLAAAQ
+348 TDAPNPMLEVAQ

>member
-1 MMTFSSPLAQRWL
+1 
-14 NRPLLLAPHALHQL
+14 
-28 QSPFTKT
+28 
-35 STLTPKTSHQR
+35 
-46 IALVPILGPMVKRGS
+46 
-61 FLDALFGFGNY
+61 LDSLFGFGNY
-72 EDVQARFDAAVADP
+72 EDVQARFDAAVTDP
-86 SIDAIMLEIDS
+86 SIDAILLEIDS

-120 VWAMANDSAFSAAYA
+120 VWAIANDSAFSAAYA

-162 QSGYDEKQGVKVTTI
+162 QSGYDEKQGVKVTTLF
-177 TAGAR
+177 AGTR

-202 EVNRLYGM
+202 EVNRLYGL
-210 FVDTVARNRSL
+210 FVDTVSRNRSI
-221 SADAI
+221 SADTVRA
-226 RITEAAL
+226 TEAGL
-233 FFGEDAVKAGLADGV
+233 FFGDDAVKAGLADGV
-248 GTVESTVQSLVAILT
+248 GTFESAVQSLAATLT

-270 RMLDEKPTVD
+270 RMLDEKPPVD

-286 EASEALKTQHL
+286 EAAEALKTQHL

-307 KPDKAADFIEQGAT
+307 KPDKAADFIEQGTT
-321 LELARK
+321 LEAARK

-348 TDAPNPMLAAAQ
+348 TDAPNPLLAEAQ
-360 KRAAEARK
+360 KRAAQAKQ